1 MSEKPPAAPPSPP
14 ASNAPRWTRPE
25 DYLDVGRLWRRSAA
39 RVRRRLR
46 PRTEPERPRFTLGT
60 LPFLLLILAL
70 MFVALSIIL
79 AAVPGR
85 RYTPAEPAGREV
97 GTAPRGWLPN

>member
-1 MSEKPPAAPPSPP
+1 M
-14 ASNAPRWTRPE
+14 
-25 DYLDVGRLWRRSAA
+25 GRLWRRSAV
-39 RVRRRLR
+39 RLRRRLK

-70 MFVALSIIL
+70 MMIAVAVIV

-85 RYTPAEPAGREV
+85 RYEPPAQQPREV
-97 GTAPRGWLPN
+97 GTAPRGWLKS